1 MHTKTKES
9 QEGASPDRKA
19 ITGIALGAM
28 ILCATAPLAAPPAA
42 KPGTSG
48 RVTINAVD
56 YYYEVHGRGEPL
68 LMLHG
73 GLGSIDMFGPGPMMP
88 LFTKKG
94 RQVIAV
100 DLQGHGRT
108 TLGTR
113 PIRCESIAD
122 DIDRLLGKIGR
133 AQVDVLGYSFG
144 GCVALRLAIQH
155 PERVRR
161 LVLVSAT
168 FAADG
173 WYADMREQQKQVGAA
188 MAPMMA
194 ETPMYKSYKA
204 VAPKV
209 DDFPRLLDAMGD
221 FMRQKYDWS
230 ADVAK
235 LKMPVMLVFGD
246 ADMIRPEHQVKFY
259 QLLGG
264 GLKDAG
270 WNRENMS
277 KNRLA
282 IIPDL
287 THYEAFANP
296 RMAETVRPFL
306 DGGSD
311 VKTKAQPVKAQPKQ
325 K

>member
-1 MHTKTKES
+1 MTPTKT
-9 QEGASPDRKA
+9 ATLA
-19 ITGIALGAM
+19 LIALSAWTSGA
-28 ILCATAPLAAPPAA
+28 LAAAPAT
-42 KPGTSG
+42 KPTTTG
-48 RVTINAVD
+48 RATIKGVD
-56 YYYEVHGRGEPL
+56 YYYEVRGKGDPL
-68 LMLHG
+68 LVLHG
-73 GLGSIDMFGPGPMMP
+73 GLMSTDMFGPAMP
-88 LFTKKG
+88 LLTKA

-113 PIRCESIAD
+113 PIRCEAIAD
-122 DIDRLLGKIGR
+122 DIDALLQQIGR
-133 AQVDVLGYSFG
+133 AQVDVMGYSFG
-144 GCVALRLAIQH
+144 GCVAMRLAIQH

-161 LVLVSAT
+161 LVVVSAP
-168 FAADG
+168 FADDG
-173 WYADMREQQKQVGAA
+173 WYADMRAQQKAVSAA

-194 ETPMYKSYKA
+194 ETPMYKTYKA
-204 VAPKV
+204 VAPRP

-221 FMRQKYDWS
+221 FMRFKYDWS

-246 ADMIRPEHQVKFY
+246 ADMIRPEHEIKFY

-270 WNRENMS
+270 WNRESMP

-282 IIPDL
+282 IVPDV
-287 THYEAFANP
+287 THYEAFATS
-296 RMAETVRPFL
+296 RVAETALPFL
-306 DGGSD
+306 NGEYAAKS
-311 VKTKAQPVKAQPKQ
+311 PK

>member
-1 MHTKTKES
+1 MTTKTTTKL
-9 QEGASPDRKA
+9 
-19 ITGIALGAM
+19 AL
-28 ILCATAPLAAPPAA
+28 TALISCVSAAAAAAPKPAA
-42 KPGTSG
+42 GHA
-48 RVTINAVD
+48 TINGID
-56 YYYEVHGRGEPL
+56 YAYEVRGKGEPL

-73 GLGSIDMFGPGPMMP
+73 GLGSFDMFGPAMP
-88 LFTKKG
+88 ALKS
-94 RQVIAV
+94 RQLILV

-113 PIRCESIAD
+113 PVRCEAIAD
-122 DIDRLLGKIGR
+122 DIDALLQQLGR
-133 AQVDVLGYSFG
+133 GQVDVLGYSFG
-144 GCVALRLAIQH
+144 GCVALRLAVQH

-161 LVLVSAT
+161 LVLVSTPYAN
-168 FAADG
+168 DG
-173 WYADMREQQKQVGAA
+173 WYAEMAAQQKAVGAA
-188 MAPMMA
+188 MMPMMTN
-194 ETPMYKSYKA
+194 TPMYATYKA

-246 ADMIRPEHQVKFY
+246 GDMIRPEHEVKFY

-270 WNRENMS
+270 WNRENMP

-282 IIPDL
+282 IIPDM
-287 THYEAFANP
+287 THYEAFASA
-296 RMAETVRPFL
+296 RMAETALPFL
-306 DGGSD
+306 DGKSAA
-311 VKTKAQPVKAQPKQ
+311 KSWAEQVKAQPPK